1 MNEPQAIKVEEEIKA
16 VACRHSG
23 VWMTVSKEMRPEL
36 KMLKIEISIKVDEK
50 IETITPDA
58 INTY

>member
-1 MNEPQAIKVEEEIKA
+1 MNEPQAMKVEEEIKA

-50 IETITPDA
+50 TE
-58 INTY
+58 